1 MSIWLVMISLGLLT
15 FATRLSFIALMERI
29 KLPVMFQRALRF
41 VPIAALSAIIA
52 PELGYLNNSLALS
65 PFNPRLIAG
74 IIATVV
80 AYRTKNVIWT
90 ITGGMLVFWLLKI
103 WL

>member
-90 ITGGMLVFWLLKI
+90 ITAGMLVFWLLKI